1 MMSADH
7 VEPRPPRFADWLM
20 VPIRQNRAVYIKVVV
35 ASVMIN
41 LFALAAS
48 IFSMTV
54 YDRIIPNNAMASLVG
69 LSVGMAIVLLFD
81 FVLKILRSYFVDI
94 AGADIDQEVGDT
106 VFARLLTIRLDQK
119 RGSTGGLASLM
130 RELETLRDFFAS
142 ATLTVLVDV
151 PFIVLTLIV
160 IALIGGW
167 LVLVPLLLIPIVIIS
182 GLVTQPTLDRL
193 SAQMMG
199 QTMHKQAV
207 LVEAIGGLE
216 MVKAA
221 GAGNMLK
228 RRWHDAVA
236 GQARSSLSQRLVAN
250 ISMTVAGSGQQIAYA
265 GVVIAGATMI
275 GANMLTTGGLLACSI
290 LAGRAV
296 APLTQIANLL
306 SRLISVRIAYRQLNA
321 LMDLPHENDAAT
333 GLAPKTVNG
342 GIEFRKVSFVYPD
355 ATEKALDSISFTI
368 KPREK
373 VALLGRVGSGKS
385 TIQRLLTALYAPSEG
400 QILIDG
406 TEIRQIDTD
415 IYRRFVGCGMQDT
428 VLLSGTV
435 RDNIKLD
442 RPEVDDDEMLR
453 VATLSGT
460 HDFMGRIANGY
471 DLILSDRGE
480 SLSGGQRQS
489 ISLARALAGR
499 PNIMLLDEPSSA
511 LDSQTEQALIDRL
524 TTELA
529 DRTLLLIT
537 HRVPLLRLVDRIIL
551 LDQGRIVTDGPRDIV
566 VKRLSGQAAL

>member
-1 MMSADH
+1 MNADH
-7 VEPRPPRFADWLM
+7 IESPPPRFADWLM

-41 LFALAAS
+41 LFALTAS

-54 YDRIIPNNAMASLVG
+54 YDRVIPNNAMASLVG
-69 LSVGMAIVLLFD
+69 LSVGMGIVLLFD

-94 AGADIDQEVGDT
+94 AGADIDQEVGET

-151 PFIVLTLIV
+151 PFIILTLIV

-167 LVLVPLLLIPIVIIS
+167 LVLVPLILIPIVIIS

-193 SAQMMG
+193 SAQVMS
-199 QTMHKQAV
+199 QAMHRQAV

-216 MVKAA
+216 MVKAS

-250 ISMTVAGSGQQIAYA
+250 ISITIAGSGQQISYA

-275 GANMLTTGGLLACSI
+275 DANLLTIGGLLACSI

-306 SRLISVRIAYRQLNA
+306 SRLISVRTAYRQLNA
-321 LMDLPHENDAAT
+321 LMDLPHENETAN
-333 GLAPKTVNG
+333 GLAPKAVNG
-342 GIEFRKVSFVYPD
+342 GIEFRKVSFAYPD
-355 ATEKALDSISFTI
+355 ATEKALDSVGFTI
-368 KPREK
+368 KPGEK

-428 VLLSGTV
+428 VLLSGSV

-442 RPEVDDDEMLR
+442 RHEVDDDEMLR

-499 PNIMLLDEPSSA
+499 PSILLLDEPSSA
-511 LDSQTEQALIDRL
+511 MDSQTEQALIDRL
-524 TTELA
+524 ATELA

-537 HRVPLLRLVDRIIL
+537 HRVPLLRLVDRIIS
-551 LDQGRIVTDGPRDIV
+551 LDQGRIVADGPRDIV
-566 VKRLSGQAAL
+566 VKKLTGQAAV

>member
-1 MMSADH
+1 MTADTIA
-7 VEPRPPRFADWLM
+7 PRPPRFAAWLM
-20 VPIRQNRAVYIKVVV
+20 APIDRNRAVYAKVLV

-54 YDRIIPNNAMASLVG
+54 YDRVIPNNAMASLIG
-69 LSVGMAIVLLFD
+69 LSVGMGIVLLFD
-81 FVLKILRSYFVDI
+81 FVLKILRSYFLDI
-94 AGADIDQEVGDT
+94 AGADIDLDVGDT
-106 VFARLLTIRLDQK
+106 VFARLLAIRLDQK

-151 PFIVLTLIV
+151 PFIVLTLIA

-167 LVLVPLLLIPIVIIS
+167 LVLVPLLLIPVVILCAI
-182 GLVTQPTLDRL
+182 LTQPTLDRL

-207 LVEAIGGLE
+207 LVEAIGALE

-221 GAGNMLK
+221 GAGAMLK

-236 GQARSSLSQRLVAN
+236 QQARSSLSQRLVAS

-275 GANMLTTGGLLACSI
+275 GANVLTVGGLLACSI

-296 APLTQIANLL
+296 APLTQMTNLL
-306 SRLISVRIAYRQLNA
+306 SRLIGVRTAYRQLDA
-321 LMDLPHENDAAT
+321 LMMMRHENDEST
-333 GLAPKTVNG
+333 GLSPKTMG
-342 GIEFRKVSFVYPD
+342 GAIAFRNVSFVYPG
-355 ATEKALDSISFTI
+355 ATEKALDAIDFAIT
-368 KPREK
+368 PGEK
-373 VALLGRVGSGKS
+373 VALLGRMGSGKS
-385 TIQRLLTALYAPSEG
+385 TIQRLLGALYAPTEG

-406 TEIRQIDTD
+406 TEIRQMDTEV
-415 IYRRFVGCGMQDT
+415 YRRFLGCGLQDT
-428 VLLSGTV
+428 VLLSGSV
-435 RDNIKLD
+435 RDNIRLD
-442 RPEVDDDEMLR
+442 RGHVDDDEMR
-453 VATLSGT
+453 RAATVSGT
-460 HDFMGRIANGY
+460 HDFMGAIANGY

-499 PNIMLLDEPSSA
+499 PQIVMLDEPSSA
-511 LDSQTEQALIDRL
+511 MDSQTEQALIDRL
-524 TTELA
+524 AIELA
-529 DRTLLLIT
+529 DRTLLMIT
-537 HRVPLLRLVDRIIL
+537 HRVPLLRLVDRIL
-551 LDQGRIVTDGPRDIV
+551 VLDRGRLVADGPRDTIL
-566 VKRLSGQAAL
+566 KKLSGQEVA

>member
-1 MMSADH
+1 MNADH
-7 VEPRPPRFADWLM
+7 IEPRPPRFADWLM
-20 VPIRQNRAVYIKVVV
+20 APIRQNRAVYIKVVV

-69 LSVGMAIVLLFD
+69 LSVGMGIILLFD
-81 FVLKILRSYFVDI
+81 FVLKILRSYFIDI
-94 AGADIDQEVGDT
+94 AGADIDQEVGET

-151 PFIVLTLIV
+151 PFIILTLMV

-182 GLVTQPTLDRL
+182 GLLTQPTLDRL
-193 SAQMMG
+193 SAQMMS

-228 RRWHDAVA
+228 RRWHDAVG

-275 GANMLTTGGLLACSI
+275 GANLLTTGGLLACSI

-321 LMDLPHENDAAT
+321 LMDLAHENETAT

-368 KPREK
+368 KPAEK

-442 RPEVDDDEMLR
+442 RPEVDDDEILR

-499 PNIMLLDEPSSA
+499 PSILLLDEPSSA
-511 LDSQTEQALIDRL
+511 MDSQTEQALIDRL
-524 TTELA
+524 ATELA

-551 LDQGRIVTDGPRDIV
+551 LDQGRIVADGPRDIV
-566 VKRLSGQAAL
+566 VKKLSGHAAV

>member
-1 MMSADH
+1 MSADH
-7 VEPRPPRFADWLM
+7 ITPRPPRFADWLM
-20 VPIRQNRAVYIKVVV
+20 APIRQNRAVYIKVVV

-41 LFALAAS
+41 LFTLAAS

-54 YDRIIPNNAMASLVG
+54 YDRVIPNNAMASLVG
-69 LSVGMAIVLLFD
+69 LSVGMGIILLFD

-94 AGADIDQEVGDT
+94 AGADIDQQVGDT

-151 PFIVLTLIV
+151 PFIVVTLFV

-182 GLVTQPTLDRL
+182 GLMTQPTLDRL

-228 RRWHDAVA
+228 RRWHDAVT

-250 ISMTVAGSGQQIAYA
+250 ISVTVAGSGQQIAYA

-275 GANMLTTGGLLACSI
+275 GANALTTGGLLACSI

-306 SRLISVRIAYRQLNA
+306 SRLISVRTAYRQLNA
-321 LMDLPHENDAAT
+321 LMNLPHENDAAT
-333 GLAPKTVNG
+333 GLAPKAING
-342 GIEFRKVSFVYPD
+342 GIEFRRVSFVYPD

-368 KPREK
+368 KPGEK

-406 TEIRQIDTD
+406 TEIRQMDTD

-442 RPEVDDDEMLR
+442 RPDVDDDEMLR

-489 ISLARALAGR
+489 ISLARALAGHPR
-499 PNIMLLDEPSSA
+499 ILLLDEPSSA
-511 LDSQTEQALIDRL
+511 MDSQTEQALIDRL
-524 TTELA
+524 AAELA

-551 LDQGRIVTDGPRDIV
+551 LDQGRILADGPRDIV
-566 VKRLSGQAAL
+566 VKKLSGQAAV